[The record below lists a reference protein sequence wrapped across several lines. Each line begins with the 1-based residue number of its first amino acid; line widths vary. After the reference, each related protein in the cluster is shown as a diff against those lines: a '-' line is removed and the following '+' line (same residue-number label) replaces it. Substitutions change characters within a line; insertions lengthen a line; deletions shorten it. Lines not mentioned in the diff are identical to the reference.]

1 MMTKD
6 KEIRFI
12 VDINLSNPA
21 FFVSGG
27 KEAEIIHDW
36 HRRLA
41 QKNVRSECAYY
52 PGKGHAWLF
61 SDVDT
66 HIQLL
71 HYFFQNAAFPEKMKG
86 L

>member
-27 KEAEIIHDW
+27 KEAETIHDW

-52 PGKGHAWLF
+52 SGKGHAWLF

-71 HYFFQNAAFPEKMKG
+71 GYFFQNAAFPGKLKG
-86 L
+86 F

>member
-1 MMTKD
+1 MTKD

-12 VDINLSNPA
+12 VDINHSNPA

-27 KEAEIIHDW
+27 KGAETIHDW
-36 HRRLA
+36 YCRLA
-41 QKNVRSECAYY
+41 QKNARSECAYY

-71 HYFFQNAAFPEKMKG
+71 RYFFQNAAFPEKLKG
-86 L
+86 F

>member
-27 KEAEIIHDW
+27 KEAETIHDW
-36 HRRLA
+36 HGMLA
-41 QKNVRSECAYY
+41 QKNARSECAYY

-61 SDVDT
+61 SDVET

-71 HYFFQNAAFPEKMKG
+71 GYFFQNAAFPDKLKG
-86 L
+86 F

>member
-27 KEAEIIHDW
+27 KEAETIHDW
-36 HRRLA
+36 HSRLA
-41 QKNVRSECAYY
+41 HKNARSEWAYY
-52 PGKGHAWLF
+52 PDKGHAWLF

-71 HYFFQNAAFPEKMKG
+71 RYFFQNDAFPEKLKG
-86 L
+86 F

>member
-27 KEAEIIHDW
+27 KGAETIHDSYC
-36 HRRLA
+36 RLA
-41 QKNVRSECAYY
+41 QKNARSECAYY

-71 HYFFQNAAFPEKMKG
+71 RYFFQNAAFPEKLKG
-86 L
+86 F

>member
-27 KEAEIIHDW
+27 KEAETIHDW

-41 QKNVRSECAYY
+41 DKNARSECAYY
-52 PGKGHAWLF
+52 SGKGPAWLF

-71 HYFFQNAAFPEKMKG
+71 RYFFQNAAFPEKLKG
-86 L
+86 F

>member
-1 MMTKD
+1 MMTKN
-6 KEIRFI
+6 KGIRFI

-27 KEAEIIHDW
+27 KEAETIHDW
-36 HRRLA
+36 HSELA
-41 QKNVRSECAYY
+41 HKNARSEWAYY
-52 PGKGHAWLF
+52 SDNGHAWLF

-71 HYFFQNAAFPEKMKG
+71 RYFFQNPAFPEKLKG
-86 L
+86 F